1 MFHDFPWFSV
11 IFVIFHDFP
20 WFSVIF
26 HDFPWFSMIFHDFPI
41 ILGPQNRG
49 YLPASQGLKS
59 SACLHRRDCK
69 TSTCNIRSYNYM
81 MSLNILKWFFL
92 LEIIIV
98 WEVIWISN
106 GCFFLRQWVPF
117 HPWQWYFRD
126 WGHVGHV
133 VNSSHRTIP
142 WMAMKFQLVILV
154 DINNH

>member
-1 MFHDFPWFSV
+1 
-11 IFVIFHDFP
+11 
-20 WFSVIF
+20 
-26 HDFPWFSMIFHDFPI
+26 MIFHDFPI

-69 TSTCNIRSYNYM
+69 TSTCKAQGIHGWGWYPHFDEFQPSFFVDNNIRSYNYM
-81 MSLNILKWFFL
+81 MSLNILKWGFL

-106 GCFFLRQWVPF
+106 GCFFLQWQLVPF

-126 WGHVGHV
+126 WGQRPCGKFFPSNNPMNGHEV
-133 VNSSHRTIP
+133 SISHTSG
-142 WMAMKFQLVILV
+142 
-154 DINNH
+154 H